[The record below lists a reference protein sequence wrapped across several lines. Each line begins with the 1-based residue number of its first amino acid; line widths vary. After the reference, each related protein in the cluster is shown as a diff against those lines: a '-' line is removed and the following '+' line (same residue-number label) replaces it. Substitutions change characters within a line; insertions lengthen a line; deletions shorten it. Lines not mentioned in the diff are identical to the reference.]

1 MKEQKVQATK
11 RTIRLR
17 RWKVEVLGETIE
29 FPEKSEYV
37 VIAAAPIDARIMA
50 YALDGGFSDTPTAMS
65 ENDLPR
71 IEKYTR
77 ILEVSSG

>member
-1 MKEQKVQATK
+1 MEEKTVQATR

-29 FPEKSEYV
+29 FPEKSEYI

-50 YALDGGFSDTPTAMS
+50 FALHGGFSATPTAMS
-65 ENDLPR
+65 ENDLPL
-71 IEKYTR
+71 IEKLTR
-77 ILEVSSG
+77 ILEVSRG